1 MTNQPVLLLGAGLGR
16 RMGGPKVFTRAG
28 EKSFLERILARCR
41 ESGSPVTLTFD
52 SRFRE
57 RLEALLA
64 TLPAPRP
71 RLVESAGELPML
83 ASVQAGLRAGGLEGG
98 FWLWPVDAPFI
109 SADGWAR
116 AVKTAREAPDA
127 VWKLRAG
134 GRSGHPIWFPAWSVP
149 IILAGSWQNGLLG
162 FLETC
167 PDRIRVLPLEGEE
180 LRDFNTPEEL
190 AASPKGEQK

>member
-1 MTNQPVLLLGAGLGR
+1 
-16 RMGGPKVFTRAG
+16 MGGPKVFTRAG

-52 SRFRE
+52 PRFRD

-71 RLVESAGELPML
+71 RLEEAAGELPML
-83 ASVQAGLRAGGLEGG
+83 ASVQAGLRAGGMEGG

-109 SADGWAR
+109 SADGWAG
-116 AVKTAREAPDA
+116 AVKTAGEAPDA

-149 IILAGSWQNGLLG
+149 VILAGSWENGLLG

-180 LRDFNTPEEL
+180 LRDFNTPEDL
-190 AASPKGEQK
+190 AASPKGGQK